1 MNHILKSL
9 KYAFL
14 IIMMQFAYSSLKF
27 LLIFNDTKVFSSL
40 NMEEIFKSQ
49 FSIEFL
55 KFLAAVLII
64 HSLFALAVISLSKA
78 LRTTDAIR
86 PGILNL
92 SYFLIFYFYLIL
104 IHSYLFPNSDFVINR
119 ESPYTLIITIL
130 ASTFIIYSFNRQQA
144 IVVIRTSFS
153 IFYNKIKTYPRTVIS
168 LLLILCTF
176 LIFVLTDLNNPS
188 VTIQNSDKPNII
200 ILSIDSLRPDI
211 TNPTQPD
218 NSSAPFISKQLAS
231 SHNFNQA
238 YTPLARTF
246 PSWMSLLTGKQPKN
260 HQAEFNLT
268 DPKRFEKEI
277 TLAHILQD
285 NNYHT
290 VYASDEKRFANI
302 TKDLGFTEVLGPPYG
317 LADFLLGTFSD
328 LPLLNLVTLIPH
340 AELLLPYSTNNRAA
354 HKNYDPDNFTRYL
367 NKKLES
373 SVDTANGKPLFIAI
387 HLCLPHHPFS
397 WRTSQ
402 LTASVENNY
411 LNTVVQADQ
420 QLESIYKTLKS
431 LNVINN
437 NSIQIFMSDHGESLP
452 KDEKIFTKIDGSIKV
467 ISGLGHGTNSLQIK
481 QHHIVLGIQSSG
493 LSAKNDAQMVSLVD
507 ITPTLFGLLSNLN
520 HPPLNFDGM
529 NVLDTHSNRSQE
541 RWLSFETGYNVA
553 AVQHATL
560 DEAEIFKQAAHAYRV
575 TPEGK
580 VVITDTVYEN
590 LVSQKQY
597 TWWNGRSL
605 ITYNKGNWQKYN
617 WQDSTFEE
625 ISSSPEFLKGLNH

>member
-1 MNHILKSL
+1 
-9 KYAFL
+9 
-14 IIMMQFAYSSLKF
+14 MQFAYLYLKF

-40 NMEEIFKSQ
+40 NMEEILKSQ

-55 KFLAAVLII
+55 QFFATVLII
-64 HSLFALAVISLSKA
+64 HILFASAVISLSRIF
-78 LRTTDAIR
+78 RTIKTIR
-86 PGILNL
+86 PGILNIV
-92 SYFLIFYFYLIL
+92 YFLIFYFYLIL
-104 IHSYLFPNSDFVINR
+104 IHSYLFPNSDFSINR
-119 ESPYTLIITIL
+119 VSSYTFIITIL
-130 ASTFIIYSFNRQQA
+130 VSAFIIYSLNRQQA
-144 IVVIRTSFS
+144 IVIIRSSFI
-153 IFYNKIKTYPRTVIS
+153 IFHKKIKTYPKAIIFF
-168 LLLILCTF
+168 LLILCTS
-176 LIFVLTDLNNPS
+176 LLFVFTDLNNPY
-188 VTIQNSDKPNII
+188 VTIKSSNKPNII

-211 TNPTQPD
+211 TNPTKP
-218 NSSAPFISKQLAS
+218 NISPAPFISNQLAS
-231 SHNFNQA
+231 SYNFNQA

-268 DPKRFEKEI
+268 DPTRFEKEI
-277 TLAHILQD
+277 TLAHILQR

-367 NKKLES
+367 NKKLEN
-373 SVDTANGKPLFIAI
+373 SVETANGKPLFIAI

-402 LTASVENNY
+402 LTESIEDNY
-411 LNTVVQADQ
+411 LNTVIQADQ
-420 QLESIYKTLKS
+420 QLQSIYKKLKS
-431 LNVINN
+431 LNAINN

-452 KDEKIFTKIDGSIKV
+452 KDEKTFTKTDGSIKI

-481 QHHIVLGIQSSG
+481 QHHIILGIQSSN
-493 LSAKNDAQMVSLVD
+493 LSAKNDTQMVSLVD
-507 ITPTLFGLLSNLN
+507 ITPTLFGLLPNLN
-520 HPPLNFDGM
+520 HPPLNFDGI
-529 NVLDTHSNRSQE
+529 NVLDTHSNRLQK

-553 AVQHATL
+553 AVQHAKL

-580 VVITDTVYEN
+580 VVITGKAYKN
-590 LVSQKQY
+590 LLSQKQY
-597 TWWNGRSL
+597 TWWDGRYL
-605 ITYNKGNWQKYN
+605 ITHDKGNWQKYN
-617 WQDSTFEE
+617 WQDSTVEE
-625 ISSSPEFLKGLNH
+625 ISTPLEFQRGLNH